1 MSPRSKML
9 CTLILI
15 ITFSTAFCYD
25 DDDDDII
32 SEIVFDLLAGVMI
45 EECGKYQTCKMFM
58 TIVSL
63 TILLAGLF
71 ACLITGKCQCRTLS
85 DREIRR
91 IGTTYAGMRLRR
103 ALG

>member
-58 TIVSL
+58 HHIVRVRQIILVRELINFNMLLNSL
-63 TILLAGLF
+63 KIQKQEHHGVLLCLHGILVN
-71 ACLITGKCQCRTLS
+71 
-85 DREIRR
+85 
-91 IGTTYAGMRLRR
+91 
-103 ALG
+103 